1 MKKVLLL
8 ITTESNKEK
17 AKEIAKLLLKR
28 KLAACVAYKD
38 IYSIY
43 EWEGKIEEVNEVE
56 ITIKSK
62 PELKNDLI
70 IFLQKITSYDVPQ
83 IIYKKFNSE
92 KKYLNWAKKF
102 LSKQVFLY

>member
-1 MKKVLLL
+1 MKQVLLL
-8 ITTESNKEK
+8 ITTENKKK
-17 AKEIAKLLLKR
+17 AAKKIAKLLLKK
-28 KLAACVAYKD
+28 KLAACVSLKD

-43 EWEGKIEEVNEVE
+43 EWEGKVERVNEVE

-92 KKYLNWAKKF
+92 KKYINWVYKSF
-102 LSKQVFLY
+102 SN